1 MEALIGIDK
10 KHKTEI
16 SDALNIVLADQHI
29 LYIKLR
35 NYHWNIEGNSFLELH
50 EFLEKLYTGMEK
62 DIDETAERIRKIGK
76 NPMGSCSEF
85 LEFTNLKETKEPFH
99 DSHKILSTL
108 LDDYEVII
116 RWIRDHVD
124 VAADNRDYGTED
136 FMVGLIRNYEEASW
150 MLRAYLAKSK

>member
-50 EFLEKLYTGMEK
+50 EFLEKLYVSLEK
-62 DIDETAERIRKIGK
+62 DIDATAERIRKIGK
-76 NPMGSCSEF
+76 NPMGSAAEF
-85 LEFTNLKETKEPFH
+85 LEFTNLKETKKPYH

-108 LDDYEVII
+108 LEDYEVII
-116 RWIRDHVD
+116 KWIRDHVELAGD
-124 VAADNRDYGTED
+124 SKDYGTED
-136 FMVGLIRNYEEASW
+136 FMVGLIRNYEEAAW
-150 MLRAYLAKSK
+150 MLRAYLTK